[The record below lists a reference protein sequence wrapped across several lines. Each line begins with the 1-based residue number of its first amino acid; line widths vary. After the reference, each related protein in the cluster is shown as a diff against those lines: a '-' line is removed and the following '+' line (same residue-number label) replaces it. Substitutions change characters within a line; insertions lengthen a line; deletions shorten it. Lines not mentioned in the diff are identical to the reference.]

1 MKQNTFSNLNIN
13 SMPSN
18 NSNQNFNLQSS
29 NYHAPDINSITVST
43 SLDLKKN
50 KSMLSEDFTPDVKLS
65 KKLDFSLPVKFKSID
80 YFRLYDVIKKQL
92 DISQKELNSN
102 KLDKSLTHVEL
113 AYYYLENIS
122 K

>member
-1 MKQNTFSNLNIN
+1 MNIN
-13 SMPSN
+13 Y
-18 NSNQNFNLQSS
+18 NFQSS
-29 NYHAPDINSITVST
+29 LYQAPDINTITVST

-50 KSMLSEDFTPDVKLS
+50 NKSMLSQEFVPDTKLT

-102 KLDKSLTHVEL
+102 KLDKTLTHVEL
-113 AYYYLENIS
+113 AYYYLENVS